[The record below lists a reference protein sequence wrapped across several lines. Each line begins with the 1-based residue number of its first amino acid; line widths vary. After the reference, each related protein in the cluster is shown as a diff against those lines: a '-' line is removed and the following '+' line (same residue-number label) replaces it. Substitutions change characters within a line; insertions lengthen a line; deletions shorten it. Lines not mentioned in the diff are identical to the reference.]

1 MMKMKKATMSET
13 ESTLPDNDSLNRFF
27 VKNLHL
33 VGTHREYADI
43 NKETDIYWQ
52 IVVDALK
59 GINSRE
65 QWNIT

>member
-1 MMKMKKATMSET
+1 MFET
-13 ESTLPDNDSLNRFF
+13 EGKVPDNDSLNRFF

-43 NKETDIYWQ
+43 NKETDIYWR
-52 IVVDALK
+52 VDALK

-65 QWNIT
+65 SGI

>member
-13 ESTLPDNDSLNRFF
+13 ESTLPDNDTLNRFF

-43 NKETDIYWQ
+43 NKETDI
-52 IVVDALK
+52 D
-59 GINSRE
+59 
-65 QWNIT
+65 